1 MKYAM
6 VKAGILAACILGAQG
21 LAFAENPLFMP
32 KAETGPPLLSA
43 AEAEGL
49 KKEAETLKRKAELL
63 KGAAGKKY
71 AAASEL
77 RKKAGGVRTES
88 SQKGEALR
96 SKAEQSAEVS
106 SMIGDLFGLMSSMG
120 GMGGMG
126 GGQLSQNAALTS
138 ALTGKM
144 IQGQQA
150 GAAKDVMAAHGQA
163 GQLSMEADKKAG
175 PLEMRADELDNEGN
189 RLMEAHNRL
198 IGIANAKFLL
208 VASEELLRKVDADG
222 RRMARL
228 KEDSREFVASM
239 PGR

>member
-1 MKYAM
+1 MNHM
-6 VKAGILAACILGAQG
+6 TVKAGILAACLFGAQG
-21 LAFAENPLFMP
+21 LAFAENPLFLP
-32 KAETGPPLLSA
+32 KVESGPAMMSA
-43 AEAEGL
+43 AETDGL
-49 KKEAETLKRKAELL
+49 KKEAEALKRKAELL
-63 KGAAGKKY
+63 KAAAGKKY

-77 RKKAGGVRTES
+77 RKKAGGFRSES
-88 SQKGEALR
+88 FKKGEMLR

-106 SMIGDLFGLMSSMG
+106 SMIGDLFGLMSGMG
-120 GMGGMG
+120 GMGGM

-150 GAAKDVMAAHGQA
+150 GADKDVMAAHGQA
-163 GQLSMEADKKAG
+163 GQLSTEAEKKAG
-175 PLEMRADELDNEGN
+175 PLEMRADELENEGN

-198 IGIANAKFLL
+198 MGIANAKFLL
-208 VASEELLRKVDADG
+208 VASEELLRKVDADD

-239 PGR
+239 QGR

>member
-1 MKYAM
+1 MKYAIF
-6 VKAGILAACILGAQG
+6 KAGILAACMFGAQG
-21 LAFAENPLFMP
+21 LAFAENPLFLP
-32 KAETGPPLLSA
+32 KVETGPELMSA
-43 AEAEGL
+43 AETDGL
-49 KKEAETLKRKAELL
+49 KKEAEALKRKAELL
-63 KGAAGKKY
+63 KAAAGKKY

-77 RKKAGGVRTES
+77 RIKAGGFRSDS
-88 SQKGEALR
+88 SRKGELLR

-106 SMIGDLFGLMSSMG
+106 SMIGDLFGLMS

-163 GQLSMEADKKAG
+163 GQLSMEAEKKAG
-175 PLEMRADELDNEGN
+175 PLEMRADELENEGN

-198 IGIANAKFLL
+198 IGIANAKSLL

-222 RRMARL
+222 RRMERL
-228 KEDSREFVASM
+228 KEVSREFVASM
-239 PGR
+239 SGR

>member
-1 MKYAM
+1 MKYVA
-6 VKAGILAACILGAQG
+6 VKAGILAACMCGAQS
-21 LAFAENPLFMP
+21 LAFAENPLFLP
-32 KAETGPPLLSA
+32 KVETGPVLMST
-43 AEAEGL
+43 AETDGL
-49 KKEAETLKRKAELL
+49 KKEAEALKRKAELL
-63 KGAAGKKY
+63 KAAAGKKY
-71 AAASEL
+71 AASNEL
-77 RKKAGGVRTES
+77 RKKAGGFRSES
-88 SQKGEALR
+88 SRKGEMLR

-120 GMGGMG
+120 GA
-126 GGQLSQNAALTS
+126 GQFSQNAALTS

-150 GAAKDVMAAHGQA
+150 SAAKDVMAAQGQA
-163 GQLSMEADKKAG
+163 GQLSMEAEKKAG
-175 PLEMRADELDNEGN
+175 PLEMRADELENEGN

-198 IGIANAKFLL
+198 MGIANAKFLL

>member
-1 MKYAM
+1 MKSM
-6 VKAGILAACILGAQG
+6 TIKAGILAASMFVTHG
-21 LAFAENPLFMP
+21 LAFAENPLFLP
-32 KAETGPPLLSA
+32 KVEAGPVLMSA
-43 AEAEGL
+43 AETDGL
-49 KKEAETLKRKAELL
+49 KKEAGALKRKAELL
-63 KGAAGKKY
+63 KAAAGKKY
-71 AAASEL
+71 AASGEL
-77 RKKAGGVRTES
+77 RKKAGGFRSES
-88 SQKGEALR
+88 SRKGEMLR

-106 SMIGDLFGLMSSMG
+106 SLIGDLFGLMG

-126 GGQLSQNAALTS
+126 GGLSQNAALTS

-150 GAAKDVMAAHGQA
+150 SAAKDVMAAHGQA
-163 GQLSMEADKKAG
+163 GQLSMEAEKKAG
-175 PLEMRADELDNEGN
+175 PLEMRADELENEGN

-198 IGIANAKFLL
+198 IGIANAKSLL
-208 VASEELLRKVDADG
+208 VASEELLRKIDADG

>member
-1 MKYAM
+1 MKYVM
-6 VKAGILAACILGAQG
+6 VKAGILAACMFGAQG
-21 LAFAENPLFMP
+21 LAFAENPLFLP
-32 KAETGPPLLSA
+32 KVETGPVLMSA
-43 AEAEGL
+43 AETDGL
-49 KKEAETLKRKAELL
+49 KKEAEALKRKAELL
-63 KGAAGKKY
+63 KAAAVKKYEAAG
-71 AAASEL
+71 EL
-77 RKKAGGVRTES
+77 RKKAGGFRSDS
-88 SQKGEALR
+88 SRKGEMLR

-106 SMIGDLFGLMSSMG
+106 SMIGDLFGLMS

-126 GGQLSQNAALTS
+126 GGLSQNAAFTS
-138 ALTGKM
+138 AMTGKM

-175 PLEMRADELDNEGN
+175 PLEMRADELENEGN

-198 IGIANAKFLL
+198 MGIANAKFLL

>member
-1 MKYAM
+1 MKYAT
-6 VKAGILAACILGAQG
+6 VKAGILVACVLGAQG

-32 KAETGPPLLSA
+32 SAETGPPLMSP

-49 KKEAETLKRKAELL
+49 KKEADTLKRKAELL

-77 RKKAGGVRTES
+77 RIKAGGVRSES
-88 SQKGEALR
+88 SRKGELLR
-96 SKAEQSAEVS
+96 SKAEQSAEIS
-106 SMIGDLFGLMSSMG
+106 SLIGDMFGLMS

-126 GGQLSQNAALTS
+126 GGGLSQNAALTS

-150 GAAKDVMAAHGQA
+150 GAAKDVMAAQGQA
-163 GQLSMEADKKAG
+163 GQLSMEAEKKAG
-175 PLEMRADELDNEGN
+175 PLEMRADELENEGN
-189 RLMEAHNRL
+189 RLMEAHNRVMS
-198 IGIANAKFLL
+198 IVNAKSLL
-208 VASEELLRKVDADG
+208 VAADELLRKIDGDG
-222 RRMARL
+222 RRMERI
-228 KEDSREFVASM
+228 KESSREFVASI